1 MNWKRFAIKFA
12 DLKDQSTYNQINKV
26 FGYLVDFPM
35 WSYPNP
41 GFTSTKA
48 ELIYQWTLTIV
59 ESDLSEEMKS
69 SILSDAIDDLI
80 SDDDD
85 RFTLKSILS
94 KPQPDK
100 EIIIKEVIKYIE
112 KDNSSE
118 DILLHIEE
126 YLPITFFDATNNEF
140 KEKTIKAYQSN
151 YTLWNYQFAYI
162 AYYMLFVSYLYKV
175 IWELRSI
182 WDSRI
187 IADIESFVQT
197 KLERDLNIIFDLS
210 WIKEDEF
217 CRKIN
222 AFVRC
227 LHANETDEIVNFVQK
242 RNHCAHPSWMI
253 QYSQSEVDNLIQKID
268 TYTKKIQEKIDGC
281 LLDYVKANL
290 DWFWADQRFMLSRH
304 ELNCLYGQSS
314 LILNFPSDSKENI
327 ERKKRLVQVFL
338 SNNQDVILPDDLL
351 FHSVKLLLQGYTIS
365 CEYSVYDLIQ
375 SLGSIDSTNTKLI
388 IEYITLISI
397 DEEDKNDVL
406 EFLWNI

>member
-1 MNWKRFAIKFA
+1 MNWKRFSIKFA

-35 WSYPNP
+35 WSYTNP

-48 ELIYQWTLTIV
+48 ELIYQWILTIV
-59 ESDLSEEMKS
+59 ESELSESDKVQ
-69 SILSDAIDDLI
+69 ILSDAIDDLLTN
-80 SDDDD
+80 DDDKIA
-85 RFTLKSILS
+85 LKNIIP
-94 KPQPDK
+94 KPQVKK
-100 EIIIKEVIKYIE
+100 EVIVKEVIKYVE
-112 KDNSSE
+112 KDTSAS
-118 DILLHIEE
+118 DVSVQIDE
-126 YLPITFFDATNNEF
+126 YLPITFLDATNNDFRER
-140 KEKTIKAYQSN
+140 TIQAYQSN

-182 WDSRI
+182 WDSGM
-187 IADIESFVQT
+187 IADIETFVQT
-197 KLERDLNIIFDLS
+197 KLARDLNIIFDLS

-227 LHANETDEIVNFVQK
+227 LHTNETDEIVNFVQK

-268 TYTKKIQEKIDGC
+268 MYTQKIQEKIDIC
-281 LLDYVKANL
+281 LVDYVKINL
-290 DWFWADQRFMLSRH
+290 DWFWADHRFMLSKH
-304 ELNCLYGQSS
+304 ELNYLYGQSS
-314 LILNFPSDSKENI
+314 VILDFPSDSKENI
-327 ERKKRLVQVFL
+327 ERKKRLIQVFI
-338 SNNQDVILPDDLL
+338 SNAQEVAFPDDLL
-351 FHSVKLLLQGYTIS
+351 FQSVKLLLQGYTIS

-375 SLGSIDSTNTKLI
+375 SLGTVDSTNTKLI
-388 IEYITLISI
+388 IEYIGSISI

-406 EFLWNI
+406 EFLRNT